1 MDELKQNTRAK
12 KFVRLYEDD
21 KSNRFYLRII
31 ALTYPIVG
39 MFAISPMGWA
49 NEQAVQATD
58 LSFDQAKG
66 ISFDANFLH
75 GQKVDLTAFE
85 HGDPITA
92 GEHRVSIFVNHQP
105 RGRFVISFLPSSNKP
120 KGNAYPCFTFATLQ
134 QLGIDVESQGKDNA
148 FGSSC
153 RSLDQWIPQSRFH
166 YESSD
171 FILQLTVAQ
180 KYFRRQQPGDI
191 TPERWEQG
199 NNIAFID
206 YNFDGYSQR
215 VASLNKTGTTQQQTL
230 SFSSLLGIN
239 LEGWRLRY
247 RQISR
252 KLQNTQWR
260 YRGQSAY
267 AEHDITPL
275 RSQFRIGDTWSSG
288 EVFDSVTFRG
298 AQLRS
303 DHRMLS
309 SALRSY
315 TPYFSGI
322 AETNANV
329 TLWQQGKLVQQTSV
343 PTGPFVIDPPS
354 VGGYGGD
361 YTMVIDEADGRKRVF
376 IIPNSAP
383 PLILNKSV
391 IKYEVDIGKINQT
404 AILRS
409 PYFMQANVFYGL
421 TENYTLYTGYQVAN
435 GYKGIALGNA
445 LNTPFGGLAIT
456 GNISQEKSTQQKTK
470 RKGSRI
476 NLSYSKYL
484 RNTQSSINA
493 SVDRVVS
500 GNYRTLNQ
508 MSTEQDGIEYGIYS
522 AVKQRLSLSIGQPI
536 TESFSVNLSASTY
549 FYEKRTTSYQYSLSM
564 NKQFSSYSLGA
575 VLARSQSR
583 NGMNDSTVM
592 FSLNI
597 PFGRTSGKTP
607 IFDSLYS
614 TYSRDN
620 DGINTLQHNV
630 TGHYGEENAWVYGL
644 GINSEK
650 VKQKK
655 MNNGVQANIAYNSP
669 QGQYSSSVSRN
680 RNHQQYSLS
689 ANGSVVAHS
698 AGVIAG
704 RQLGNNPFA
713 IIYAEGA
720 QGAKISNG
728 YGATINRDGYGILPS
743 LTPYQENRV
752 AVNPEGLPV
761 TVTIEEN
768 EATVI
773 PRMGAAVKV
782 KMKTQTG
789 IPILLKVR
797 DRQQQLFAM
806 MSQLYTERSPHLAL
820 VSQAGRVFVQGWNP
834 DREALFIRDSVTNES
849 CQIYVDEDLIEQ
861 AKKTSDEIIYKEVSC
876 Q

>member
-1 MDELKQNTRAK
+1 MDELKQNTGAK
-12 KFVRLYEDD
+12 NFVGIEKSD
-21 KSNRFYLRII
+21 KLNRFYLRII

-39 MFAISPMGWA
+39 VFAILPIGWA
-49 NEQAVQATD
+49 TDQTLQPTD
-58 LSFDQAKG
+58 LSLNQAKG
-66 ISFDANFLH
+66 MSFDANFLH
-75 GQKVDLTAFE
+75 GQKVDLAAFE
-85 HGDPITA
+85 HGNPTTA
-92 GEHRVSIFVNHQP
+92 GDHRVSIFVNDKP
-105 RGRFVISFLPSSNKP
+105 RGRFLISFLPYSDKP
-120 KGNAYPCFTFATLQ
+120 QGYAYPCFTLATLQ
-134 QLGIDVESQGKDNA
+134 QLGIEVESVARDN
-148 FGSSC
+148 SVVNSC
-153 RSLDQWIPQSRFH
+153 RALDQWIPQGRSH

-180 KYFRRQQPGDI
+180 KYFRPQKPGEI
-191 TPERWEQG
+191 RPERWEQG
-199 NNIAFID
+199 SNIAFID
-206 YNFDGYSQR
+206 YNVDGYSQR
-215 VASLNKTGTTQQQTL
+215 VSSLNKSGTTQQKTL
-230 SFSSLLGIN
+230 SFGSLLGIN

-252 KLQNTQWR
+252 KVQNASWR
-260 YRGQSAY
+260 YHGQSAY

-275 RSQFRIGDTWSSG
+275 RSQFRVGDTWSSG

-309 SALRSY
+309 STLRSY
-315 TPYFSGI
+315 TPHFSGI

-329 TLWQQGKLVQQTSV
+329 TLWQQGRLVQQTSV
-343 PTGPFVIDPPS
+343 PAGPFDIDSPS

-391 IKYEVDIGKINQT
+391 IKYEVDIGKIDQT

-409 PYFMQANVFYGL
+409 PYFIQANLFYGL
-421 TENYTLYTGYQVAN
+421 TENYTLYTGTQVAN
-435 GYKGIALGNA
+435 GYQGIALGNA
-445 LNTPFGGLAIT
+445 LNTFLGGIAIT
-456 GNISQEKSTQQKTK
+456 GNISQEKSTKQKFK
-470 RKGSRI
+470 SKGGRV

-484 RNTQSSINA
+484 LDTQTSINA

-508 MSTEQDGIEYGIYS
+508 SSYEQGGLGYGIYP
-522 AVKQRLSLSIGQPI
+522 AVKQRVSLSIGQPI

-549 FYEKRTTSYQYSLSM
+549 HYKKRATSYQYSLSM
-564 NKQFSSYSLGA
+564 NKQFTSYSLGA
-575 VLARSQSR
+575 VLSRSQSYS
-583 NGMNDSTVM
+583 GVNDNTLM
-592 FSLNI
+592 LSLNI
-597 PFGRTSGKTP
+597 PFGRGSERKP

-614 TYSRDN
+614 TYSHDN
-620 DGINTLQHNV
+620 DGTNTLQHNIN
-630 TGHYGEENAWVYGL
+630 GHYGEENALVYGL
-644 GINSEK
+644 GLNSEK
-650 VKQKK
+650 VKQGKI
-655 MNNGVQANIAYNSP
+655 NNGVQANIAYNSS
-669 QGQYSSSVSRN
+669 QGQYSTSFSRN
-680 RNHQQYSLS
+680 RSHQQYSLS

-728 YGATINRDGYGILPS
+728 HGATINRGGYGILPS

-752 AVNPEGLPV
+752 AVNPEGLPL
-761 TVTIEEN
+761 TVTLEEN

-789 IPILLKVR
+789 KPYLLKVR
-797 DRQQQLFAM
+797 DRQQKLFAM
-806 MSQLYTERSPHLAL
+806 MSQLFTERSPHLAL
-820 VSQAGRVFVQGWNP
+820 VSQAGRAFVQGWDP
-834 DREALFIRDSVTNES
+834 EREALFIRDSVTNET
-849 CQIYVDEDLIEQ
+849 CQISVDQDLIEQ
-861 AKKTSDEIIYKEVSC
+861 AKKISDEIIYKEVSC

>member
-1 MDELKQNTRAK
+1 MDELKQNTGAK
-12 KFVRLYEDD
+12 KFVGIEKSD
-21 KSNRFYLRII
+21 KTNRFYLRII

-39 MFAISPMGWA
+39 VLAISPMGWA
-49 NEQAVQATD
+49 TEQALKPTD
-58 LSFDQAKG
+58 LSLDQPKG
-66 ISFDANFLH
+66 MSFDANFLH

-85 HGDPITA
+85 HGNPTTA
-92 GEHRVSIFVNHQP
+92 GDYRVSIFVNNQP
-105 RGRFVISFLPSSNKP
+105 RGRFLISFLPSRDKP
-120 KGNAYPCFTFATLQ
+120 QGYAYPCFTLTTLQ
-134 QLGIDVESQGKDNA
+134 QLGIDVESVGRDN
-148 FGSSC
+148 SVVNSC
-153 RSLDQWIPQSRFH
+153 RALDQWIPQSRYY

-180 KYFRRQQPGDI
+180 KYFRPQQPGVI
-191 TPERWEQG
+191 RPERWEQG
-199 NNIAFID
+199 SNVAFID

-215 VASLNKTGTTQQQTL
+215 VSSLNKTGTTQQQTL

-252 KLQNTQWR
+252 KVQNASWR
-260 YRGQSAY
+260 YHGQSAY
-267 AEHDITPL
+267 AEHDITTL

-315 TPYFSGI
+315 TPHFSGI

-329 TLWQQGKLVQQTSV
+329 TLWQQGELVQQTSV
-343 PTGPFVIDPPS
+343 PAGPFEIDPPS

-391 IKYEVDIGKINQT
+391 VKYEVDIGKINQT
-404 AILRS
+404 AISRS
-409 PYFMQANVFYGL
+409 PYFIQGNLFYGL
-421 TENYTLYTGYQVAN
+421 TENYTLYTGTQVAN
-435 GYKGIALGNA
+435 GYQGIALGNA
-445 LNTPFGGLAIT
+445 LNTFLGGIAIT
-456 GNISQEKSTQQKTK
+456 GNISQEKPTKQKVK
-470 RKGSRI
+470 SKGGRV

-484 RNTQSSINA
+484 LDTQTSISA

-508 MSTEQDGIEYGIYS
+508 NSNEQGGLKYGIYPQ
-522 AVKQRLSLSIGQPI
+522 VKQRVSLSIGQPI

-549 FYEKRTTSYQYSLSM
+549 HYEKRATSYQYSLSM
-564 NKQFSSYSLGA
+564 NKQFTSYSLGA
-575 VLARSQSR
+575 VLSRGQSYT
-583 NGMNDSTVM
+583 GVNDNTVM
-592 FSLNI
+592 LSLNI
-597 PFGRTSGKTP
+597 PFGRGSERKP

-620 DGINTLQHNV
+620 DGTNTLQHNIN
-630 TGHYGEENAWVYGL
+630 GHYGEENALVYGVGL
-644 GINSEK
+644 NSEK
-650 VKQKK
+650 VKQGKI
-655 MNNGVQANIAYNSP
+655 NNGVQANIAYNSS
-669 QGQYSSSVSRN
+669 QGQYSTSFSRN
-680 RNHQQYSLS
+680 RSHQQYSLS

-728 YGATINRDGYGILPS
+728 HGATINRGGYGILPS

-752 AVNPEGLPV
+752 AVNPEGLPL
-761 TVTIEEN
+761 TVTLEEN

-789 IPILLKVR
+789 KPFLLKVR
-797 DRQQQLFAM
+797 DRQQKLFAM
-806 MSQLYTERSPHLAL
+806 MSQLFTERSPHLAL
-820 VSQAGRVFVQGWNP
+820 VSQAGRAFVQGWDP
-834 DREALFIRDSVTNES
+834 EREALFIRDSVTKET
-849 CQIYVDEDLIEQ
+849 CQISVDQALIEQ
-861 AKKTSDEIIYKEVSC
+861 AKKISDEIIYKEVSC